1 MRRRDIVVG
10 LAASAASG
18 VVAMSAGNAQSKE
31 PRAFMIEA
39 SYYNAERLLE
49 AWRWLVSKTE
59 TPLLLSAMG
68 DWVFG
73 RPDGTMA
80 KLDILEGRYVTI
92 AKSSNEFNA
101 LKRSEQWLDEK
112 FSASWVVI
120 ARGNGLVPT
129 PDQCLGWKIAPII
142 GGKFA
147 VSNLALFDMAVYQSI
162 QGQMHRQIQGRKKA
176 Q

>member
-1 MRRRDIVVG
+1 
-10 LAASAASG
+10 
-18 VVAMSAGNAQSKE
+18 
-31 PRAFMIEA
+31 MIEA

-49 AWRWLVSKTE
+49 AWRWLVPKTE
-59 TPLLLSAMG
+59 RPLLLSAMG

-80 KLDILEGRYVTI
+80 KIDILEGRYVTI

-101 LKRSEQWLDEK
+101 LKRSEQWLDEH

-142 GGKFA
+142 GGKFS
-147 VSNLALFDMAVYQSI
+147 VSNLALFDMALYQSI